1 MVQANANHFWHWLTF
16 IPSSTA
22 EAATGSLSAAVGF
35 AKVYALEPAT
45 VIPACTAAATT
56 EPSTAPTATAT
67 ATAAAAAASTTAAA
81 NTATITATALE
92 SAAAELPENGC
103 TCRPEIS

>member
-1 MVQANANHFWHWLTF
+1 MVEANANNFWPWLTF
-16 IPSSTA
+16 TPSSTA

-45 VIPACTAAATT
+45 VFPACTAAATT
-56 EPSTAPTATAT
+56 EPSTASTATA
-67 ATAAAAAASTTAAA
+67 AAAAAAASTTAAA